1 MQWLENRPLHPVL
14 ARQPQ
19 SLLKNKLD
27 IFLSFF
33 YPEGEPEKEAEV

>member
-1 MQWLENRPLHPVL
+1 LTASGL